1 MDKTS
6 AIELFSALAQE
17 TRLDAFRLLV
27 RHEPDGLAAG
37 ELARCLDVPHN
48 TLSAH
53 LNVLSRAGLVVS
65 QRQSRSI
72 IYRASLEQMQAMMAF
87 LAHDCCA
94 GRPELCAP
102 LLDALSS
109 ESCSDQETPS

>member
-1 MDKTS
+1 MDNET
-6 AIELFSALAQE
+6 ALPILAALAQG

-37 ELARCLDVPHN
+37 ELARCLAVPHN

-53 LNVLSRAGLVVS
+53 LGVLSRAGLVIP

-72 IYRASLEQMQAMMAF
+72 IYRARLEQMQSMLAF

-102 LLDALSS
+102 LLEALQPVRRFD
-109 ESCSDQETPS
+109 EEDTP